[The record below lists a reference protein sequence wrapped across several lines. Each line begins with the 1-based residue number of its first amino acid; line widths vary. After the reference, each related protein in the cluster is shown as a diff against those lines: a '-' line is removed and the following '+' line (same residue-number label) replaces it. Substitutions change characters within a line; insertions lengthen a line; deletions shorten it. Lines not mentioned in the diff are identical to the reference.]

1 MLITRAGRLRVLK
14 CRWFGLI
21 CRRPVEL
28 SDWLAPLII
37 MTLFARGDH
46 VWAKYSG
53 QMSEER
59 NVDDVC
65 LACLTWLYGLFV
77 GTLIPLTNAYADCGR
92 PVVNFIER
100 FRLESVRLA
109 FKWDTQR

>member
-1 MLITRAGRLRVLK
+1 MTSLVPLSISFPMTHSLLFIGMYCLYFITRAGRLGVLK
-14 CRWFGLI
+14 CRWFVFI
-21 CRRPVEL
+21 CCRPVVL

-59 NVDDVC
+59 NVDDSSVLCLPDLALWTVC
-65 LACLTWLYGLFV
+65 SNVLLDPY
-77 GTLIPLTNAYADCGR
+77 
-92 PVVNFIER
+92 
-100 FRLESVRLA
+100 
-109 FKWDTQR
+109 